1 MAQTAC
7 RSNNCTPGI
16 VPLGIQPLSGH
27 VSRSENRFGK
37 RHHRIQLLRQQGKP
51 RSQAELQARKQLE
64 LCHSQV
70 MQQLQTKSESLQRQ
84 MQQLLAQQEG
94 MSAYQLT
101 QLSQPEFQ
109 EGNMSKGDLY

>member
-1 MAQTAC
+1 MSESVIARWQALGRRLQQQAAAEDWQGVC
-7 RSNNCTPGI
+7 R
-16 VPLGIQPLSGH
+16 V
-27 VSRSENRFGK
+27 NRQM
-37 RHHRIQLLRQQGKP
+37 IQLLRQQGKP

-70 MQQLQTKSESLQRQ
+70 MQLLQTKRESLQRQ

-94 MSAYQLT
+94 ISAYQLT